1 MNQKDVL
8 KELQQEYE
16 ESIPQKVQLLS
27 DLIDQVKKEKNK
39 ESLTALR
46 GEAHKIAGNAGSF
59 GFGEVSALC
68 KEMDQK
74 LVREIESFSPSI
86 FSKAFIDS
94 LDLFLTEVKAHFQS
108 TGATQS
114 SDQKTGFH
122 IFAIATPACSLD
134 IIERNKAMLPLD
146 FSIEMDSKK
155 ALFLLLDPDFSPDA
169 VMLPLAF
176 TNGGQEGLDFLHK
189 LHQERPDFS
198 PIIILVVE
206 DLDVETRILL
216 SQENIDYQLEM
227 PLSFEEFGTLA
238 GNFFKTKKKVSE
250 RVLILDD
257 DSDVAKFIAASLEE
271 IDLVT
276 LPITDE
282 TKLFDELKRFAPQ
295 VLILDI
301 KLPRYSGL
309 DLLKAIR
316 ADSKYADLIIICIT
330 AYVDTKTIEKAHQ
343 YLADEFLAK
352 PIDKT
357 VIQAVVSKLLKR
369 KAEVAQEL
377 GTRPIIQKG
386 KPKQKETV
394 VIVDDDE
401 DLAKVLKFS
410 FESYGFKVVHFGVGN
425 DAIKYLS
432 QEVGKTSF
440 SLFVLDR
447 MLPDMDGLE
456 ILKIAQELF
465 QGEVPII
472 ILSVLGAEKDML
484 EGLSKGAVDYVA
496 KPFSLSFFIQKVL
509 SLIS

>member
-8 KELQQEYE
+8 NQLQQEYE
-16 ESIPQKVQLLS
+16 ESIPLKVQLLS
-27 DLIDQVKKEKNK
+27 DLIEQVKKEKSK
-39 ESLTALR
+39 ESLASLR
-46 GEAHKIAGNAGSF
+46 EEVHKIAGNAGSF

-74 LVREIESFSPSI
+74 LVREIGNFSPSL
-86 FSKAFIDS
+86 FSEAFISS
-94 LDLFLTEVKAHFQS
+94 LDLFLNEVKAHFQS
-108 TGATQS
+108 TGTTQS

-134 IIERNKAMLPLD
+134 TIERNKAMLPVD
-146 FSIEMDSKK
+146 FSIEKDSKK
-155 ALFLLLDPDFSPDA
+155 ALFLLLDPDFSADA
-169 VMLPLAF
+169 IMLPLAF
-176 TNGGQEGLDFLHK
+176 TNGGQEGLDLLHK
-189 LHQERPDFS
+189 LHQERPGFS
-198 PIIILVVE
+198 PTIILVVK

-216 SQENIDYQLEM
+216 SQEKIDYQLEM
-227 PLSFEEFGTLA
+227 PFSFEEFGTLI
-238 GNFFKTKKKVSE
+238 GNIFNTKKKVSD

-271 IDLVT
+271 IDLDT

-301 KLPRYSGL
+301 KLAHYSGL

-316 ADSKYADLIIICIT
+316 ADSKYADLIIISIT
-330 AYVDTKTIEKAHQ
+330 AYVDAKTIEQAHQ

-369 KAEVAQEL
+369 KAEVAREL
-377 GTRPIIQKG
+377 GTKQIVQKG
-386 KPKQKETV
+386 KPKKKQTV

-410 FESYGFKVVHFGVGN
+410 FESYGYKVVHFGVGN

-432 QEVGKTSF
+432 REAGKTSF

-456 ILKIAQELF
+456 ILKITQELF
-465 QGEVPII
+465 QGEVPVI

-484 EGLSKGAVDYVA
+484 EGLSKGAIDYVA
-496 KPFSLSFFIQKVL
+496 KPFSLSFFMQKVL
-509 SLIS
+509 HLVS